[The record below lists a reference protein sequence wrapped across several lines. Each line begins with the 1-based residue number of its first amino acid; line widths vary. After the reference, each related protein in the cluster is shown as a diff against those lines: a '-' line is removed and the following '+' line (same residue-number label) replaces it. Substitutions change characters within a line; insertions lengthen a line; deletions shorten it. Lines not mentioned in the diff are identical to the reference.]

1 MTLLAAEAQKK
12 TEEIGARMTNIELCE
27 EPSYMGEY
35 VGSLFLPHTDI
46 DLFPTV
52 KQKLEEKRCP
62 VRSP

>member
-1 MTLLAAEAQKK
+1 MALLSQEALGKTDAIAE
-12 TEEIGARMTNIELCE
+12 RMTNIELCA

-52 KQKLEEKRCP
+52 KQKLAG
-62 VRSP
+62 